1 MSDET
6 VYYRADVPG
15 LKRGDP
21 ATRTLD
27 VIDEEEYTYATTRLD
42 VARGIAARNTGYLVY
57 RVLLN
62 EPIEADPGAARDGVG
77 IGSSGLR
84 RARWCMSRMRKQP
97 DGLSQSLS
105 GNQSRCC
112 IACFVV

>member
-6 VYYRADVPG
+6 AYYRADVSG

-21 ATRTLD
+21 ATRTFDPLD
-27 VIDEEEYTYATTRLD
+27 DKEYTYATTRLD
-42 VARGIAARNTGYLVY
+42 VARAIAARHTDYLVY

-77 IGSSGLR
+77 EWFVRSPSG
-84 RARWCMSRMRKQP
+84 A
-97 DGLSQSLS
+97 
-105 GNQSRCC
+105 
-112 IACFVV
+112 VVGVVDEKAT